1 MDNDKRIAYLA
12 GDLSTPIDPAE
23 RAELDE
29 LRGLLTDPAV
39 WVEPHPDLQERIVGA
54 IADAGNAQ
62 RMQLSEDSAPTAAPV
77 DIAGGTHRRS
87 LLIPLVVLAV
97 AAAVLLAVGLAV
109 GLNTNGSR
117 SVEYAASLSGT
128 KLAPGASG
136 QVTLSQTTSGWKI
149 RLHATGLPRLD
160 NGAYYEAWLKNSGG
174 VLVPIGTFNQAD
186 DVTLWAGVPPSS
198 YPTLTVTRQLA
209 NGGQSSSGQVALLGT
224 THRTN

>member
-62 RMQLSEDSAPTAAPV
+62 RMQLSEDSAPTAVPI
-77 DIAGGTHRRS
+77 DIGGVTHRRS
-87 LLIPLVVLAV
+87 RLIPLVVLGV
-97 AAAVLLAVGLAV
+97 AAAVLLAVGLAI
-109 GLNTNGSR
+109 GLTNNGSR

-136 QVTLSQTTSGWKI
+136 QVTLTQTTSGWKI
-149 RLHATGLPRLD
+149 QLHATGLPRLD
-160 NGAYYEAWLKNSGG
+160 NGTFYEAWLKNSGG
-174 VLVPIGTFNQAD
+174 VLVPIGTFNQAG
-186 DVTLWAGVPPSS
+186 DVTLWAGVAPSS

-209 NGGQSSSGQVALLGT
+209 NGEQSSSGQVALIGT